1 MGCCY
6 QHLISHL
13 ICNRRHSW
21 ALRPVDG
28 GDCKQML
35 VRGVYSTIWYATT
48 RMARSVI
55 NKHFLTFKSNCWARQ
70 APHWFAAFEIMSVPH
85 KQQGIEIAV
94 LGCPVTSIL
103 WVDDDL
109 SVIAVSCW
117 SYVRSKMKTVCVV
130 TVSSVFFKCF
140 PPKTFATSKGVK
152 IWFVFFSTLQFTV
165 LIIIRFAIIIGVISI
180 IIKVWKILNTR
191 IRQGG
196 S

>member
-130 TVSSVFFKCF
+130 TVSSVFSNVSRLKLLPLQKVSRFDLCSF
-140 PPKTFATSKGVK
+140 PHCS
-152 IWFVFFSTLQFTV
+152 LQFSSS
-165 LIIIRFAIIIGVISI
+165 LDLPSSLESFPSSS
-180 IIKVWKILNTR
+180 KFEKILNTR
-191 IRQGG
+191 IRRGG